1 METKEKKMLCIVSE
15 CKVQNL
21 KLIRIIKN
29 QIIVNFN
36 DITSNANKCIY
47 KTEIYPQ
54 TENLWL
60 LKGKLWGRGIN

>member
-1 METKEKKMLCIVSE
+1 METKERKCYALC
-15 CKVQNL
+15 QNV
-21 KLIRIIKN
+21 KTEPKINKIIKN

-60 LKGKLWGRGIN
+60 LKGNCGGGGQT